1 MYYNYSLSV
10 NGTREKHGDK
20 YSEDYLTNLIVSK
33 NWVYVVLYLAV
44 WIHARCNFHKE
55 NER

>member
-33 NWVYVVLYLAV
+33 NWVYMVLYLAV
-44 WIHARCNFHKE
+44 LIQALCNFHNE
-55 NER
+55 NE